1 MAGLIDMIINNP
13 AISKSIAKQVGINLD
28 DAGSIIGK
36 LAPILMGGA
45 KSNLQSDKDSG
56 TLIKKIES
64 NNYADMFDN
73 PEEAVQEGNF
83 TEMGNDILAELTG
96 SKENSREV
104 AKHVEQETGVSSSI
118 IKSVLPML
126 APMIIGALT
135 KKSAPTINNNTSSQS
150 SGIEDMLTNLIDQDH
165 DGSMIDD
172 IMGMATKYLF
182 K

>member
-13 AISKSIAKQVGINLD
+13 AIAKSIAKQVGINLD

-56 TLIKKIES
+56 GLIKQIES
-64 NNYADMFDN
+64 NNYAEMFDK
-73 PEEAVQEGNF
+73 PEEAVKEGNF
-83 TEMGNDILAELTG
+83 TNMGNDILAELTG

-135 KKSAPTINNNTSSQS
+135 KKSAPSMSNNTPSQG
-150 SGIEDMLTNLIDQDH
+150 SGIEGILTSLIDQDN
-165 DGSMIDD
+165 DGSIIDD
-172 IMGMATKYLF
+172 VMGMAAKYIF